1 VNYVKDIKEWTVE
14 FAILMIKFS
23 EELKKSNVD
32 YDVISQIRRSG
43 TSIGANVREAK
54 ASSSRKE
61 LIRFY
66 DIALRSANE
75 TDFWIQVIA
84 KGYNFESKKL
94 EEVKNELNQI
104 EKVIAK
110 IIVNLKKEVKAKVA

>member
-1 VNYVKDIKEWTVE
+1 VNYEKDIKDWTLAFAISIVKFSKELKVKDI
-14 FAILMIKFS
+14 
-23 EELKKSNVD
+23 D

-43 TSIGANVREAK
+43 TSVGANVREAK

-75 TDFWIQVIA
+75 TGFWLEVLQ
-84 KGYNFESKKL
+84 KGYELESKKAEEIKGEL
-94 EEVKNELNQI
+94 EQI
-104 EKVIAK
+104 EKVLGK
-110 IIVNLKKEVKAKVA
+110 IIVNLKKVAEPSF